1 VLALLGVLAF
11 AGSCGSETPHAEE
24 TALGELEEFAFL
36 PPAECVFPALVCAN
50 SEALL
55 VDRFEVTRAHWRAWC
70 ERDGAACSSDMQAFV
85 ASWTADTDRWPA
97 TFMTWFE
104 AREFAASRGGMR
116 LLTSQ
121 EWMRVA
127 CGPGRQPWP
136 WGPSAASAVSN
147 SLELELYRLV
157 AVGTFEQ
164 GRTPELVYDMIGNAW
179 EWVESPTPG
188 PAMETAPGL
197 EWTMGGSYLSKL
209 ARLYDYNKD
218 AQVSFTHQDLDPRTR
233 SSDVGL
239 RCAADAKAYLLAHA
253 ARFGTSN
260 VAHRR
265 LVAIGESWGRDAV
278 PLLEELAAR
287 PAAPPA
293 LTWLLAGARK

>member
-1 VLALLGVLAF
+1 VL
-11 AGSCGSETPHAEE
+11 AGSCGSETPRAEE
-24 TALGELEEFAFL
+24 TALGELEELAFL
-36 PPAECVFPALVCAN
+36 PPAECVFPALADPALVCAN

-55 VDRFEVTRAHWRAWC
+55 VDRFEITRSQWRAWC
-70 ERDGAACSSDMQAFV
+70 ERNATECPSDMQAFV

-104 AREFAASRGGMR
+104 AREFAASRGMR

-121 EWMRVA
+121 EWTRVA

-164 GRTPELVYDMIGNAW
+164 GRTPEFVYDMIGNAW
-179 EWVESPTPG
+179 EWVESPMPM
-188 PAMETAPGL
+188 PAMETAAGL

-209 ARLYDYNKD
+209 DRLYGLTRNGERW
-218 AQVSFTHQDLDPRTR
+218 SFMHQDLDPRTR

-239 RCAADAKAYLLAHA
+239 RCTADAKTYLLEHA
-253 ARFGTSN
+253 GRFGTSSA
-260 VAHRR
+260 AHKR
-265 LVAIGESWGRDAV
+265 LVAIGASWGRDAV

-287 PAAPPA
+287 PAAAPA